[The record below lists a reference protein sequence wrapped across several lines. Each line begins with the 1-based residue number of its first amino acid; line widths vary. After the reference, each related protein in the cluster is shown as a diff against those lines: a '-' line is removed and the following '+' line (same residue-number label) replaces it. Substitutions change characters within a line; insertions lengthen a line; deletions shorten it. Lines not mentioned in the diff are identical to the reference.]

1 VDAFKD
7 ICVRNRLASQKALLR
22 RVVPIFA
29 FLLLF
34 PGCSTYQNL
43 TAYFN
48 TYYNAQKLFDDGV
61 AELTRVPPAG
71 KDTNYFAPVLAKS
84 DGQSKFD
91 KVIEKCS
98 KIIQFYPESKLV
110 GDAIVLIGESYVY
123 MGEYES
129 AIRKFKELLDNFPAS
144 DRRAEVKLWYAKAQY
159 YSEKEDDAIKLVE
172 ELVPEAL
179 DGGKNDIAL
188 EAVMLEAQIYFNRG
202 EYQRSAEQY
211 ERAVTIPGPR
221 SVRSIAQYQ
230 LGQSYQ
236 RNGDNKKAAAA
247 YLNVKEFKP
256 DFAMRTRS
264 ILHAGMMLVS
274 IGEYDKALTLY
285 RDLREEMYKPEEIGP
300 VDMEI
305 ASAYLAMGDTTRAFP
320 LFTKLDTTYRRTEIA
335 AKGYYRQAAFYENN
349 LKDFKT
355 AFDMYSRVQG
365 ENSAAEVAAPAQKR
379 ADILARYF
387 TLQSNLSLYDTLF
400 IASLH
405 RDTTSAVKDSSQ
417 TARDST
423 AYHAKSTLQIDS
435 SLTKGAASALRTGE
449 PNPRSLAARTGRPEK
464 PFGVARHRSRGHD
477 DFDDDIESDT
487 WADSAASIMG
497 QVENVSAYAKL
508 MADLQSNKSRLQR
521 MRLSTDSLRFLS
533 IQSKFELGGLFML
546 DLGFPDS
553 AAVWFEKVARDSV
566 ISAFI
571 PRALYALAEIHSAR
585 GDSSIVDSLYRRILE
600 RYKESEYGR
609 EVRRLKG
616 LGTVSE
622 NVDSAESRYT
632 EAQRSLMD
640 GRTDDA
646 LRSLKELSQKYPAS
660 PIAPKALYA
669 VGWIYEN
676 VLVQNDSAA
685 SWYRR
690 LIKAHPSSL
699 YAVNVQPKVAVK
711 DNPDSLSKFINV
723 KEVEKIAIDS
733 LPARSRARISGKVGK
748 DQQVDQQER
757 RRRGQEEGVEEDN
770 KDEEKDQL
778 DLQDQTE
785 PPDTTTSDNDN
796 NNNERNR

>member
-1 VDAFKD
+1 M
-7 ICVRNRLASQKALLR
+7 CVRNRLANQKAPLR
-22 RVVPIFA
+22 SVTPIFA

-34 PGCSTYQNL
+34 AGCSTYQNL

-110 GDAIVLIGESYVY
+110 SDAIVLIGESYVY

-159 YSEKEDDAIKLVE
+159 YSEKEDDALKLIE

-179 DGGKNDIAL
+179 DGGKNEIAL

-211 ERAVTIPGPR
+211 ERAVMIPGPR

-274 IGEYDKALTLY
+274 IGEYDEALALY
-285 RDLREEMYKPEEIGP
+285 RDLRQEMYKPDEIGP
-300 VDMEI
+300 VDLEI

-320 LFTKLDTTYRRTEIA
+320 MFTKLDTTFRHTDVA
-335 AKGYYRQAAFYENN
+335 AKGYYRQAIFFENN

-355 AFDMYSRVQG
+355 ALDLYSKVQG
-365 ENSAAEVAAPAQKR
+365 ENNASEVAEPAQKR
-379 ADILARYF
+379 AAILARYF
-387 TLQSNLSLYDTLF
+387 TLQNNVSVYDTLF
-400 IASLH
+400 VASLH
-405 RDTTSAVKDSSQ
+405 DTTTAVKDSSRMV
-417 TARDST
+417 RDST
-423 AYHAKSTLQIDS
+423 ANHAKSTLQIDS
-435 SLTKGAASALRTGE
+435 SLTKGAAPGLRTGE
-449 PNPRSLAARTGRPEK
+449 PNSKSLAMRTGRPEK
-464 PFGVARHRSRGHD
+464 PFGLTRHRSRGHD

-487 WADSAASIMG
+487 WADSTASMMG
-497 QVENVSAYAKL
+497 QVVNVSAYAKL
-508 MADLQSNKSRLQR
+508 MSDLQSNRSNLQR
-521 MRLSTDSLRFLS
+521 MRLSSDSLRFLLT
-533 IQSKFELGGLFML
+533 QSKFELGGLLML
-546 DLGFPDS
+546 DFGFPDS
-553 AAVWFEKVARDSV
+553 ATVWFEKVARDSV
-566 ISAFI
+566 NSAFI
-571 PRALYALAEIHSAR
+571 PRALYALAEIHGAR
-585 GDSSIVDSLYRRILE
+585 GDSNIVDSLYRKILE
-600 RYKESEYGR
+600 RYRESEYGR
-609 EVRRLKG
+609 EVRRLMG
-616 LGTVSE
+616 LGGSSE
-622 NVDSAESRYT
+622 AVDSAESRYT
-632 EAQRSLMD
+632 EAQRSLTD
-640 GRTDDA
+640 GKTDDA
-646 LRSLKELSQKYPAS
+646 LRSLKEISRKYPAS
-660 PIAPKALYA
+660 HIAPKVQYA

-690 LIKAHPSSL
+690 LIKAHPNSL
-699 YAVNVQPKVAVK
+699 YAVNVQPKVAVR
-711 DNPDSLSKFINV
+711 DHPDSLSKFVKV
-723 KEVEKIAIDS
+723 KEVEKVAKDNV
-733 LPARSRARISGKVGK
+733 PGRGRSRISGKVGK
-748 DQQVDQQER
+748 DEQVDQQGK

-770 KDEEKDQL
+770 NDEEKDQP
-778 DLQDQTE
+778 DLQEQTE
-785 PPDTTTSDNDN
+785 PPDTTTSDDDN
-796 NNNERNR
+796 NNNERSP